1 MHLDKC
7 LLINELLL
15 LCYQYDFKTFMFPP
29 LFMLFMQ
36 SLSLSYTARKV
47 LADFA
52 VFDG

>member
-1 MHLDKC
+1 MHLDRC
-7 LLINELLL
+7 RLINEVF
-15 LCYQYDFKTFMFPP
+15 CYQYDFKTFMFPP